1 METISVVKEKK
12 IIPNQIFYIYKGM
25 LIYNSNH
32 IIFLNN
38 FLFNHIA
45 HKSKNKKEPKIFI
58 CPFKDCKK
66 AYSLKNILLAH
77 LRIHYGIKPFIC
89 KYCSKSFNEKGN
101 LKTHIR
107 IHTGERPFKC
117 KKCQKGFKALGQLK
131 DHLISHTGYKPFQ
144 CPHCKKFYRRKE
156 ILKNH
161 IIIHS
166 KETFFKNNK
175 EKFQEMMNEVKEMK
189 HIKHNFDDL
198 DSNNKSKN
206 DVNTIKFSSTFSKD
220 KIKRNNITTFKNT
233 FLSNNPNNEN
243 QKKEQSVKNKKIL
256 EKSKEKVKKI
266 VGKNLSNFYR
276 INDEFLLKD
285 KLFEDECCNVW
296 PNEVNNIL
304 SSTVDFS
311 IKEENNNNFES
322 HELNFEKEL
331 NFKKSENEN
340 IIYNPQIKTNKMCLI
355 FYENNENYNKYEKD
369 ESSNMTNLY
378 LNEYEN
384 KKYVDD
390 FINNF

>member
-1 METISVVKEKK
+1 MEIISVVKEKK
-12 IIPNQIFYIYKGM
+12 IIPNKIFYIYKGM
-25 LIYNSNH
+25 LIYNSYH
-32 IIFLNN
+32 IIILNN
-38 FLFNHIA
+38 FLVNNIVY
-45 HKSKNKKEPKIFI
+45 KSKNKKEPKIFI
-58 CPFKDCKK
+58 CPFKDCQKT
-66 AYSLKNILLAH
+66 YTLKNILLAH

-166 KETFFKNNK
+166 KEAFFKNNK

-189 HIKHNFDDL
+189 HIKHNFDDF
-198 DSNNKSKN
+198 DINIKNKN
-206 DVNTIKFSSTFSKD
+206 DIKINFSSNFSKD
-220 KIKRNNITTFKNT
+220 KVKRNNITTFKST
-233 FLSNNPNNEN
+233 FLNINPKHQN
-243 QKKEQSVKNKKIL
+243 QKL
-256 EKSKEKVKKI
+256 EKSVKKK
-266 VGKNLSNFYR
+266 KNLDKSKENDKKDVDKNISNFFK

-285 KLFEDECCNVW
+285 KLFEDDCRNVW

-322 HELNFEKEL
+322 PEFNFEKEL

-340 IIYNPQIKTNKMCLI
+340 VIYTPQIKTNKMYLI
-355 FYENNENYNKYEKD
+355 FYENNDNYNKYDKD
-369 ESSNMTNLY
+369 ECSNMTNLY
-378 LNEYEN
+378 LNEYEH

-390 FINNF
+390 NVNNF

>member
-1 METISVVKEKK
+1 MFNTIA
-12 IIPNQIFYIYKGM
+12 Q
-25 LIYNSNH
+25 
-32 IIFLNN
+32 
-38 FLFNHIA
+38 
-45 HKSKNKKEPKIFI
+45 KSQNKKEQKIFI
-58 CPFKDCKK
+58 CPFKDCRKS
-66 AYSLKNILLAH
+66 YTLKNILLAH

-198 DSNNKSKN
+198 DTNNKNKKDSK
-206 DVNTIKFSSTFSKD
+206 IIFPSTFSKE
-220 KIKRNNITTFKNT
+220 KTKRNNITTFKNT
-233 FLSNNPNNEN
+233 FLSNHLNNQN
-243 QKKEQSVKNKKIL
+243 QKKEKSVKKKKIL
-256 EKSKEKVKKI
+256 EKSKENEKKFVEKKI
-266 VGKNLSNFYR
+266 SNFYK
-276 INDEFLLKD
+276 INNEFLLKD
-285 KLFEDECCNVW
+285 KLFKEDCCNAW
-296 PNEVNNIL
+296 PNEINNIL

-322 HELNFEKEL
+322 HDFNFEKEL
-331 NFKKSENEN
+331 TYKKSENEN
-340 IIYNPQIKTNKMCLI
+340 VIYNPEKKTNKMNLI
-355 FYENNENYNKYEKD
+355 FYENNENCNKYEKD
-369 ESSNMTNLY
+369 ECSNMTNLY

-390 FINNF
+390 FVNNF

>member
-1 METISVVKEKK
+1 MENNSVVKEKK
-12 IIPNQIFYIYKGM
+12 KIANQIFYIYKGM
-25 LIYNSNH
+25 LIYNSNN
-32 IIFLNN
+32 IIILNN
-38 FLFNHIA
+38 LFFNKIA
-45 HKSKNKKEPKIFI
+45 HKSLNKKEPKLFI

-66 AYSLKNILLAH
+66 TYTLKNILLAH

-117 KKCQKGFKALGQLK
+117 KKCKKGFKALGQLK
-131 DHLISHTGYKPFQ
+131 DHLISHTGYKPYQ

-189 HIKHNFDDL
+189 HIRHIFNDL
-198 DSNNKSKN
+198 DIDSKKKN
-206 DVNTIKFSSTFSKD
+206 DSNIIFSSTFSKD
-220 KIKRNNITTFKNT
+220 KIKKNNITTFKST
-233 FLSNNPNNEN
+233 FLSSNPNNQN
-243 QKKEQSVKNKKIL
+243 QKKEKSLKKKKNF
-256 EKSKEKVKKI
+256 E
-266 VGKNLSNFYR
+266 KNLEYGKRVVDKNISNFYR
-276 INDEFLLKD
+276 INDEFLLKN
-285 KLFEDECCNVW
+285 KFFEEECCNVW

-322 HELNFEKEL
+322 HDFNFEKEL
-331 NFKKSENEN
+331 TFKKPENEN
-340 IIYNPQIKTNKMCLI
+340 IIYPQIKTNKINLI
-355 FYENNENYNKYEKD
+355 FYENNCNYNKYEKD
-369 ESSNMTNLY
+369 ECSNMTNLY
-378 LNEYEN
+378 LNEYEH

-390 FINNF
+390 NVNNL